1 MRVIVL
7 KINIFRL
14 RIKNYEQIKCTKL
27 VHPFSAVYPEEEVQ
41 LAPYIGLAV
50 AFAVFTCV
58 AAVMFLLRRRKG
70 RDHRM
75 YDRANSGVFHNKI
88 L

>member
-1 MRVIVL
+1 MHST
-7 KINIFRL
+7 KGNFFIF
-14 RIKNYEQIKCTKL
+14 
-27 VHPFSAVYPEEEVQ
+27 FSAVYPEEEVQ

-75 YDRANSGVFHNKI
+75 YDRANSGVYYKKI
-88 L
+88 FIKSKTQNYAIKTLFTS